1 MDWYIVI
8 FIIAAAAAVLM
19 LAGGT
24 SMFFNFAILS
34 DNFKKEKRTNAWDED
49 ENDPDEVY
57 IYSKCL
63 PYKDELL
70 EGRKWVKSQP
80 LADFSVTS
88 YDGLTLRAKYVPANG
103 KEKGIVLMMHGFRS
117 SALHDFSLA
126 IKIFHEMGYGCMLPY
141 HRAHGD
147 SEGKYITYG
156 TKERFDVL
164 SWCRLIEEKFP
175 GVPVILDGIS
185 MGGAT
190 VLMASGLELPGNVKG
205 IIADCAFTSPYEVF
219 KHVMR
224 RNFKMGPFPFLHTTR
239 LYAKIRAGLVM
250 KSVSTPDALKK
261 NRLPLLI
268 VHGEADDLVPYSMSE
283 RNFEVAKENCDATF
297 LSVPGAAHGISFLV
311 DRERYTAEV
320 KKLLDKCINK
330 EEA

>member
-1 MDWYIVI
+1 MEWYVII
-8 FIIAAAAAVLM
+8 FIIAAATAIFM
-19 LAGGT
+19 LVGGT

-34 DNFKKEKRTNAWDED
+34 DNCKKEKRKNAWDENED
-49 ENDPDEVY
+49 DPDDVNLY
-57 IYSKCL
+57 PKCL
-63 PYKDELL
+63 PYRDELL

-80 LADFSVTS
+80 LADYSVTS
-88 YDGLTLRAKYVPANG
+88 YDGLVLRAKYVPAG
-103 KEKGIVLMMHGFRS
+103 DEKGIVLMMHGFRS

-126 IKIFHEMGYGCMLPY
+126 IKIFHELGYGCLLPY

-156 TKERFDVL
+156 VKERYDVV
-164 SWCRLIEEKFP
+164 SWSEFLDREFP

-190 VLMASGLELPGNVKG
+190 VLMASGLGLPENVKG
-205 IIADCAFTSPYEVF
+205 IIADCAFTTPYEEFV
-219 KHVMR
+219 HVMKQ
-224 RNFKMGPFPFLHTTR
+224 NFKMGPFPFLFTTR
-239 LYAKIRAGLVM
+239 IYAKIRAGFRM
-250 KSVSTPDALKK
+250 KAVSTLDALKK

-268 VHGEADDLVPYSMSE
+268 VHGEKDELVPYSMSE
-283 RNFEVAKENCDATF
+283 RNFAVAKENCDATF
-297 LSVPGAAHGISFLV
+297 LSVPGADHGISFLI
-311 DRERYTAEV
+311 DRERYTGEV